1 MAAGFWP
8 QLWCSFCSQRPHVHQ
23 RQDELQPSQRPPGAD
38 RGARRRTPIHFRL
51 VSVSES
57 PPSYRSHLCFSAGR
71 LLDVHP
77 ADAHRGSD
85 FSVDS
90 EPDDGFPSAVQPL
103 LQTVRLHTAGFLV
116 QLLKCHRKEHEN
128 VSVCWEEPIR
138 LKSVISSDA
147 TNGRNKQELN
157 WYRS

>member
-8 QLWCSFCSQRPHVHQ
+8 QLWCSVCSQRSHVHQ

-57 PPSYRSHLCFSAGR
+57 PPSYRCHLCFSAGR

-77 ADAHRGSD
+77 AAAHRGSD
-85 FSVDS
+85 FSLDS

-103 LQTVRLHTAGFLV
+103 LQTVRLHTAGFLI
-116 QLLKCHRKEHEN
+116 QLLKCHRKEHGMFL
-128 VSVCWEEPIR
+128 SIGSKPIR

-147 TNGRNKQELN
+147 THGCNKN
-157 WYRS
+157 